1 MGKQGRRTIRLGDW
15 RGENKQPPNMWKALW
30 RKLRREKRKI
40 LELSQRTNSFY
51 SSGPKLIPYDPLSY
65 SQNFDQSTA
74 GEELDNLSRSFSARF
89 ALADVASTIFL
100 HQQHLQW
107 SYKGLRL
114 GFCLYTDYYQLS
126 FPSLCSTEINLWFFH
141 LLTQQYSF
149 LLFFHILVVYDLPT
163 FNLTYSF
170 ELMF

>member
-15 RGENKQPPNMWKALW
+15 RGGNKQPNMWKALW

-40 LELSQRTNSFY
+40 LELSQTTTSFY

-74 GEELDNLSRSFSARF
+74 AEELDNLSRSFSARF

-100 HQQHLQW
+100 HQQHL
-107 SYKGLRL
+107 
-114 GFCLYTDYYQLS
+114 
-126 FPSLCSTEINLWFFH
+126 
-141 LLTQQYSF
+141 
-149 LLFFHILVVYDLPT
+149 
-163 FNLTYSF
+163 
-170 ELMF
+170 